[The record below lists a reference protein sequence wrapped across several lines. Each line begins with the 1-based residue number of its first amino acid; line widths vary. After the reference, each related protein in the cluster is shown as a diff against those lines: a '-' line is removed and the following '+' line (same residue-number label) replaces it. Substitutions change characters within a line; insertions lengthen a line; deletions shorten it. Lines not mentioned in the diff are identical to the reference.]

1 MSKARVAAVIG
12 AGAVAL
18 LLPFVTKWEGSV
30 PKTYRDPVGILTA
43 CVGHTGPE
51 LRMGQTWTPAEC
63 EEMLAG
69 DLLTAARGVQDCV
82 TEPLSDKELAAYTSF
97 AFNVGTSAF
106 CGSTAVVKLNAGDH
120 VGACEELSRWIRA
133 RGQVLPGLVN
143 RRAAEKSLCL
153 AGAEGLVYLRQTAEP
168 AGTAPAAGRR

>member
-12 AGAVAL
+12 IGAAAL
-18 LLPFVTKWEGSV
+18 VLPFVARWEGSV

-82 TEPLSDKELAAYTSF
+82 TVGLSDNELTAFVSF
-97 AFNVGTSAF
+97 AFNVGVEAF
-106 CGSTAVVKLNAGDH
+106 CSSTLVRKLNAGDH
-120 VGACEELSRWIRA
+120 VGACEELPRWNKA
-133 RGQVLPGLVN
+133 RGVVLPGLTN
-143 RRAAEKSLCL
+143 RRRAEMSMCL
-153 AGAEGLVYLRQTAEP
+153 AGAVGSASTP
-168 AGTAPAAGRR
+168 MTGGIAGSAPAAGPR

>member
-12 AGAVAL
+12 IGAAAL
-18 LLPFVTKWEGSV
+18 VLPFVARWEGTI

-43 CVGHTGPE
+43 CTGHTGPE
-51 LRMGQTWTPAEC
+51 LRMGQTWTQAEC

-82 TEPLSDKELAAYTSF
+82 TEPLSDQELAAYTSF

-106 CGSTAVVKLNAGDH
+106 CGSTLLVKLNAGDH
-120 VGACEELSRWIRA
+120 VGACEEISKWIYAQGVRL
-133 RGQVLPGLVN
+133 QGLVN
-143 RRAAEKSLCL
+143 RRAAERSLCL
-153 AGAEGLVYLRQTAEP
+153 AGAAGLPSSPMT
-168 AGTAPAAGRR
+168 AGTAGTAGAAGRR